1 MQLKTKKVEG
11 RRQVRYESI
20 DDFLADAQ
28 RLAGSPVRTLG
39 NWSQGQIYMHL
50 ARSLD
55 GSIDGIDMKVAAP
68 MRWMMT
74 LLFKKKFL
82 EDAIP
87 PGFPAPDGPMRPDET
102 SVEDG
107 LAALENAVA
116 RQKNE
121 ASRVPHPGFGNIG
134 RDGWDKFNL
143 RHTELHMS
151 FIVEQNES

>member
-1 MQLKTKKVEG
+1 MQINTKKVQG
-11 RRQVRYESI
+11 RRLVRYASM
-20 DDFLADAQ
+20 DDFIGDVK
-28 RLAGSPVRTLG
+28 RLTEIPVRTLG
-39 NWSQGQIYMHL
+39 NWSQGQIYRHL

-55 GSIDGIDMKVAAP
+55 GSIDGIDMKVPAP
-68 MRWMMT
+68 MRWIMT

-82 EDAIP
+82 EVAIP
-87 PGFPAPDGPMRPDET
+87 PGFPAPEGPMRPDET
-102 SVEDG
+102 SVADG

-143 RHTELHMS
+143 RHAEMHMS
-151 FIVEQNES
+151 FIVEESK

>member
-1 MQLKTKKVEG
+1 MQINTKKVQG
-11 RRQVRYESI
+11 RRLVRYASM
-20 DDFLADAQ
+20 DDFIGDVK
-28 RLAGSPVRTLG
+28 RLTEIPVRTLG

-55 GSIDGIDMKVAAP
+55 GSIDGIDMKVPAP
-68 MRWMMT
+68 MRWIMT

-82 EDAIP
+82 EVAIP
-87 PGFPAPDGPMRPDET
+87 PGFPAPEGPMRPDET
-102 SVEDG
+102 SVADG

-143 RHTELHMS
+143 RHAEMHMS
-151 FIVEQNES
+151 FIVEESK